1 MVRKNASTW
10 SAAALALAGTSY
22 LAFLTRAPESPP
34 PPVRETPA
42 LGDEENVRQAFSKW
56 VAAHE
61 RAGGD
66 RNVVLGL
73 GWSKAL
79 SKEYTKAAGRVR
91 LDLLDGAVSVE
102 ARNLPEGVS
111 EVWLVDNIDRPGDSC
126 APEVG
131 DAFIRVGSLVREG
144 EVARLEADLGDDA
157 FAKFDVD
164 VALVAREGKG
174 PVSGGVLFGSPTFFQ
189 RFYRQA
195 TRAGQDPGQHLA
207 MLEHPARS
215 LAVRDPML
223 ALLAPLQITQSPPS
237 PVEQGADLFFNETFN
252 GNGRTCGT
260 CHPANNNLTIDPTF
274 IATLPQSDALFVAE
288 NNPDLAQNFENPVL
302 MRQVGLILE
311 NVDGFDPPETNFVM
325 RGVPHTLAL
334 STSITGIPGA
344 QGGGDDPNTPEIEG
358 PPNQNTGWGGDG
370 APNDGTLRDFATGA
384 VRQHFTKTL
393 ARVPANPLSAISTPA
408 DFRFPNDAELDAMEV
423 FQLSLG
429 RQGEINLSTMSFKNA
444 VVERGRRIFNNS
456 GGALGP
462 ILPADPDPTVAAGK
476 CRFCHNNA
484 GAQDLVVELFGVGAG
499 LNANFDT
506 GVEDLPNQPAD
517 LIDPLHNPA
526 DGGFGQDADPTD
538 GSGDNTFATPPL
550 IEAGDSGPFFHNNA
564 IETIEEAVNFYNSD
578 AFANTAISGGI
589 GGINLEPT
597 EVVAVAA
604 VLRVLNALEN
614 INQAV
619 TSEQKA
625 LAASNLN
632 KAKPH
637 ILQAREEILD
647 AVEVLRCGKLHPK
660 AVGNLVAASALLQT
674 ASTTSNNNSRN
685 ALINQAIAQQNLAKN
700 DMIN

>member
-111 EVWLVDNIDRPGDSC
+111 EVWLVDNVDRPGDSC

-195 TRAGQDPGQHLA
+195 TRAGQNPSLA

-215 LAVRDPML
+215 IGVRDPML

-237 PVEQGADLFFNETFN
+237 LVEVGSDLFFNEQFM

-260 CHPANNNLTIDPTF
+260 CHPANNSLTIDPTF
-274 IATLPQSDALFVAE
+274 IATLPQSNALFVAE

-311 NVDGFDPPETNFVM
+311 NVDGFGDLDNVFAM

-334 STSITGIPGA
+334 GTSITGVPGA
-344 QGGGDDPNTPEIEG
+344 QGGADDP
-358 PPNQNTGWGGDG
+358 PPNQNTGWSGDG
-370 APNDGTLRDFATGA
+370 APNEGTLRDFATGA
-384 VRQHFTKTL
+384 VTQHFPKTL
-393 ARVPANPLSAISTPA
+393 NRVPHNPLTTTVNTPA
-408 DFRFPNDAELDAMEV
+408 DFRLPNDAELDAMEV

-429 RQGEINLSTMSFKNA
+429 RQAEINLAAMSFKNA
-444 VVERGRRIFNNS
+444 VVERGKRIFNNS
-456 GGALGP
+456 AGSGLEGLIP
-462 ILPADPDPTVAAGK
+462 PDPDPTVAAGK
-476 CRFCHNNA
+476 CLFCHKNA
-484 GAQDLVVELFGVGAG
+484 GAQDLVLEVIGVGAG

-506 GVEDLPNQPAD
+506 GVEDLPAQPAD
-517 LIDPLHNPA
+517 LLVPPNENPP
-526 DGGFGQDADPTD
+526 DGGFGQDPDPTD
-538 GSGDNTFATPPL
+538 GFGDNTFATPPL
-550 IEAGDSGPFFHNNA
+550 IEAADTGPFFHNNA

-578 AFANTAISGGI
+578 AFAATSISGGI
-589 GGINLEPT
+589 GGIDLEPT

-604 VLRVLNALEN
+604 MLRVLNALEN
-614 INQAV
+614 INEAV

-647 AVEVLRCGKLHPK
+647 AIEVLRCGKLHPK
-660 AVGNLVAASALLQT
+660 AVGNLVSAASLLQT

>member
-1 MVRKNASTW
+1 MLRKNASTL

-22 LAFLTRAPESPP
+22 LAFLTGASESPP
-34 PPVRETPA
+34 SGEVRTTPA
-42 LGDEENVRQAFSKW
+42 LGGEENVRAQFTKW

-73 GWSKAL
+73 GWSKGL
-79 SKEYTKAAGRVR
+79 SKEHAKASGRVR

-102 ARNLPEGVS
+102 VRNLPEGVS
-111 EVWLVDNIDRPGDSC
+111 EVWLVDNLDRPGDSC

-131 DAFIRVGSLVREG
+131 DAFIRVGTLVRDG
-144 EVARLEADLGDDA
+144 DVARLEADLGDDA
-157 FAKFDVD
+157 FAKFNVD
-164 VALVAREGKG
+164 VAVVARDGQG
-174 PVSGGVLFGSPTFFQ
+174 PVSGGVLFGAPTFFQ
-189 RFYRQA
+189 RFYREA
-195 TRAGQDPGQHLA
+195 TRAGREPVGAMSLA
-207 MLEHPARS
+207 MLEPPAQ
-215 LAVRDPML
+215 AFGVRDPLL
-223 ALLAPLQITQSPPS
+223 ALLAPLQTTQSPPS
-237 PVEQGADLFFNETFN
+237 PVETGSNLFFNETFN

-274 IATLPQSDALFVAE
+274 ISTLPQSDPLFVAE

-302 MRQVGLILE
+302 MRNVGLILE

-334 STSITGIPGA
+334 GTSITGVTGA
-344 QGGGDDPNTPEIEG
+344 QGGPDDP

-370 APNDGTLRDFATGA
+370 APNAGTLRDFATGA

-393 ARVPANPLSAISTPA
+393 ARNPANPLTTIATPA
-408 DFRFPNDAELDAMEV
+408 DFRFPNDAELDAMEI

-429 RQGEINLSTMSFKNA
+429 RQAEINLSTMSFKNA

-484 GAQDLVVELFGVGAG
+484 GAQDLVVELFGGGAG

-517 LIDPLHNPA
+517 LIDPAHNPP

-550 IEAGDSGPFFHNNA
+550 IESVDAGPFFHNNA

-589 GGINLEPT
+589 GGINLEAT

-604 VLRVLNALEN
+604 MLRVLNTLEN
-614 INQAV
+614 IRAAV
-619 TSEQKA
+619 TSEQTA
-625 LAASNLN
+625 LVQSNLN
-632 KAKPH
+632 KARPH

-647 AVEVLRCGKLHPK
+647 AIEVLRCGKLHPK
-660 AVGNLVAASALLQT
+660 AVGNLVSAAALLQT
-674 ASTTSNNNSRN
+674 ASNTSNNNSRN

-700 DMIN
+700 DMVF